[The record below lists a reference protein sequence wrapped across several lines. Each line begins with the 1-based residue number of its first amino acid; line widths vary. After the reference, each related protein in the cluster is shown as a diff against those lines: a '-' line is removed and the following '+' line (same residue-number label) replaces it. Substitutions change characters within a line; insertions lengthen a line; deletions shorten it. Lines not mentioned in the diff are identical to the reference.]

1 MSGRVCCAYHL
12 LLKSYGYK
20 LMPKISKAI
29 QNPGDILPYLARAL
43 LRALLIRRLEQNGQ
57 PFYKYKGTLYPIHLS
72 NKSAAPFIFDNAV
85 QFCQGSGIDI
95 GGGTSPFPGADLIE
109 NEKDQNAWCL
119 DRYDDQSLDYV
130 FSSHCLEH
138 LDRWQ
143 EALKLWISKIKPG
156 GCLFLYLPHHS
167 MALWQPQGLWVGNE
181 HKWSPSIE
189 ILLPF
194 LRNMGMDVLDY
205 QSSKDAY
212 WSFHI
217 AARKHSKTDN

>member
-1 MSGRVCCAYHL
+1 MK
-12 LLKSYGYK
+12 LKKKCEIAPEK
-20 LMPKISKAI
+20 LMPKISKAF
-29 QNPGDILPYLARAL
+29 QHPADILPYVSRVL

-57 PFYKYKGTLYPIHLS
+57 QFYKYKGTLYPSHLS
-72 NKSAAPFIFDNAV
+72 NKSAAPFIFDKAKKY
-85 QFCQGSGIDI
+85 CRGKGIDI
-95 GGGTSPFPGADLIE
+95 GGGTSPYPDAELIE
-109 NEKDQNAWCL
+109 NEPDQNAFCL

-138 LDRWQ
+138 LDRWPA
-143 EALKLWISKIKPG
+143 ALKLWISKIKPG

-167 MALWQPQGLWVGNE
+167 MALWQPKGLWVGKE

-194 LRNMGMDVLDY
+194 LRQAELDVMDY
-205 QSSKDAY
+205 QTNKDAY

-217 AARKHSKTDN
+217 AARKPNTSL